1 MMLEPLDAFESELE
15 EELNA
20 KSHLDCNDVIKIE
33 PLGWVR
39 RQELLRIFDNEDWV
53 KP

>member
-1 MMLEPLDAFESELE
+1 MFGLEPLDWWESEFQ

-20 KSHLDCNDVIKIE
+20 KAHLDCNDVIKIE

-39 RQELLRIFDNEDWV
+39 RQELLAIFDNRDD
-53 KP
+53 